1 MTTLTSADLT
11 LRPWEDGDADALAA
25 LLADPEIRRR
35 TSHRVSDRA
44 GALRWI
50 AAERAGR
57 ATGERLAFA
66 MVTDGRAVGHVVL
79 KRPGGTGPTGEVGY
93 WTGAP
98 ARGRGLAP
106 RAVALLSAWA
116 LSPAD
121 GPALTRLELI
131 HHADNPASCRVARK
145 AGYPLEA
152 LLPRPRER
160 HLHALTRPAAG

>member
-1 MTTLTSADLT
+1 MAASGRCVTPAWRVPWNGTAAGGGAAGAAAGSRTSAV
-11 LRPWEDGDADALAA
+11 AVAA
-25 LLADPEIRRR
+25 PAPAARAAPAASRARR
-35 TSHRVSDRA
+35 SNP
-44 GALRWI
+44 GARWI
-50 AAERAGR
+50 AAERAGL
-57 ATGERLAFA
+57 AADERLAFA
-66 MVTDGRAVGHVVL
+66 TVTDGRAVGHVVL
-79 KRPGGTGPTGEVGY
+79 KRPGGT
-93 WTGAP
+93 
-98 ARGRGLAP
+98 GLAP

-160 HLHALTRPAAG
+160 HLHALTHPAAD